1 MSKGKRS
8 INVNQTMRVL
18 LVSWMVLFLVS
29 VAAWAERMAVSVP
42 EANMRSGPGMQ
53 YDSLWKAEQFTPVE
67 VMDKDPTGEWLFF
80 KDFEGTKAWVSK
92 SLVGKIDSVITKNDL
107 CNIRKEPSTN
117 ADVIFKAERGVPF
130 KVVKRQKDWIQIQHA
145 DGDIGW
151 IHKDLVW

>member
-1 MSKGKRS
+1 MNNGKKFMNSKS
-8 INVNQTMRVL
+8 AMQIL
-18 LVSWMVLFLVS
+18 FVSWIILFNGS
-29 VAAWAERMAVSVP
+29 AAWAERMAVSVP

-53 YDSLWKAEQFTPVE
+53 YDALWKAEQYTPLE
-67 VMDKDPTGEWLFF
+67 VIDKDPTGEWLFF
-80 KDFEGTKAWVSK
+80 KDFEGTKAWVKK

-107 CNIRKEPSTN
+107 CNIRKDPSTN